1 MTENRQGWALWFVGL
16 PGSGKSTIAGAV
28 YEALQ
33 ARDVD
38 AVWLEMD
45 VRRKVYF
52 PEPRYTSEERRAAY
66 RMFAEEAAGLA
77 AEGRGVLMDATAPKL
92 EMRQR
97 ARDLIPRF
105 AEVYI
110 RSSLDTAMEREAER
124 PGGKVMAGLYEK
136 ALERKRTGRQFN
148 GLGQVIGVD
157 VSFEENPDAEVVID
171 SEEMDVTR
179 ARDRV
184 IEFLKAWI

>member
-33 ARDVD
+33 ARGVD
-38 AVWLEMD
+38 AAWLEMD
-45 VRRKVYF
+45 ARRKVYF

-105 AEVYI
+105 AEVYV
-110 RSSLDTAMEREAER
+110 RSSLDTAMKRESKR

-171 SEEMDVTR
+171 SEELDVNR

-184 IEFLKAWI
+184 IEFLKTWI